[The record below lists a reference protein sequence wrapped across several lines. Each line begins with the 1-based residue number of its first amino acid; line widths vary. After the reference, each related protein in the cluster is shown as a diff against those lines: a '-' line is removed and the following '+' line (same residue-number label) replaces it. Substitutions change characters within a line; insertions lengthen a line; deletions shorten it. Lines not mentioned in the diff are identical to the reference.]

1 MFSNKGIV
9 KVGQKFGPISENTLK
24 KTEITPKVELF
35 FLFLT
40 YGIETPQSVL
50 HYSSNDTCVEKF
62 NALTCIKYLA
72 KANGKFCVAR
82 IGIFR
87 YFDSSLIGYDH

>member
-62 NALTCIKYLA
+62 NALTCIKYHKFIALSPSREFKRLA
-72 KANGKFCVAR
+72 KCGGSR
-82 IGIFR
+82 I
-87 YFDSSLIGYDH
+87 